1 MLFSAQV
8 HIYDAL
14 GSYMLNLTLFA
25 GEEGE
30 AITIAGV
37 DWCESIPS
45 AHVCTHARAHALS
58 SARLQ
63 VCMCARARTAFMARV
78 HVLHA
83 RHALRYSSESLPDLV
98 PSLAL
103 AFENGRVQVR
113 RTPCDA
119 EATCVAVVCV

>member
-1 MLFSAQV
+1 MFLSAQV

-30 AITIAGV
+30 PITIAGV

-45 AHVCTHARAHALS
+45 AHARMHTHTLERTLASVC
-58 SARLQ
+58 
-63 VCMCARARTAFMARV
+63 VCARAYGIYGARV

-83 RHALRYSSESLPDLV
+83 RHALRYSSESLPDSV

-113 RTPCDA
+113 RTRCDA
-119 EATCVAVVCV
+119 EATGAAVVCV